1 VDEPTVFIDAYNV
14 MRSRWPNLEEARF
27 VRLCRAWAEREGCR
41 LLIVFD
47 GDAPGDR
54 IGEWPLDERTSVAG
68 TGGGTADEWIV
79 HHAER
84 LAGEGRRLW
93 LVTSD
98 RELRERAAPWIER
111 TIGGGAF
118 AGHLQALEREDG
130 R

>member
-1 VDEPTVFIDAYNV
+1 VDEPTVFVDAYNV

-27 VRLCRAWAEREGCR
+27 VRLCRAWAERERCR

-54 IGEWPLDERTSVAG
+54 IGESPVDERTSVVG
-68 TGGGTADEWIV
+68 TGSATADEWIL

-84 LAGEGRRLW
+84 RATEGERLW

-98 RELRERAAPWIER
+98 RDLRERAAPFVER
-111 TIGGGAF
+111 TIGGGSF
-118 AGHLQALEREDG
+118 AGRLQALDHAAD
-130 R
+130 

>member
-1 VDEPTVFIDAYNV
+1 VDEPTVFVDAYNV
-14 MRSRWPNLEEARF
+14 MRSRWPNLEERRF

-41 LLIVFD
+41 LLVVFD

-54 IGEWPLDERTSVAG
+54 IGESPVDERTSLVG
-68 TGGGTADEWIV
+68 TASATADEWIV

-84 LAGEGRRLW
+84 RAGEGGRLW

-98 RELRERAAPWIER
+98 RDLRERAAPWIER

-118 AGHLQALEREDG
+118 AGQLQALDAAED
-130 R
+130 